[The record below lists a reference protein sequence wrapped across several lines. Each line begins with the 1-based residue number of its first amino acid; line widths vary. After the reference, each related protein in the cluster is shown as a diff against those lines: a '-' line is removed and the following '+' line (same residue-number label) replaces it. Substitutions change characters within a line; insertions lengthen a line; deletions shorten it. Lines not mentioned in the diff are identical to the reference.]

1 MPHRARLA
9 PDGSLARNQVMRHP
23 ARMERRSSFCLAGAI
38 FVLAA
43 GLARAQEPQ
52 PIGEHGA
59 RIVLAKGWKHTRFDA
74 DSAAEQLVGRKA
86 KGLFETAEVQVYLH
100 EHLGLLENEAD
111 YWRAFERFE
120 DMPRAPKLTI
130 VDEGG
135 RLRVSKQ
142 QEHTSNNYLWACRSE
157 LLVVDG
163 YALHLQLWASR
174 SDGEQVAAMADELVD
189 SIALPAD
196 ESDRRKGLQP
206 VRQSI
211 ACGEVEV
218 SFALRPFLLRPYEVE
233 GVRGSW
239 ASVDGVQGMMLFESG
254 NRRDATYALDDEL
267 TGLRGHYEGL
277 RETRRAPRTIGD
289 VPCLEADAVAKDW
302 TFRLLVVTVGEGRF
316 FVLRHWAQGAPSDPR
331 PDRDAIFASLQLQPA
346 PLAGLPKVPPEPP
359 RGPTVSASLRNLLT
373 EAKVVHRLSSW
384 RAAWTSSVAGVWF
397 CSDHQG
403 VHRFDGTTS
412 RRLLSPEPGAG
423 SLAVWS
429 DTLVVAQGHQ
439 TKLVAAD
446 GTVQPA
452 PFSARLVTRV
462 GDRLLCVRD
471 SRPTTALQQNHRTQR
486 MDLWLRDRDGQER
499 LLTSVDGWVIA
510 AVANDAGDRLLVGVL
525 ESGDHRVFEVELAS
539 GAGGTAIPVRTLSG
553 IAPAS
558 TGWLLDAAPKGRAE
572 GIWHLQPGSE
582 PRLLVP
588 GSEARSVQL
597 QGDVLWIAV
606 QDVGDSVLMS
616 LPVAAAERAAA
627 QFQYADPAG
636 LSALGEA
643 LLNSLPAAPRDK
655 AEVEAALAKLQE
667 LARQQ
672 LGAALP
678 TTVESMDVLLA
689 DARGLDAMT
698 PSARITLA
706 LLLTQCVL
714 DQGGEWVAST
724 RASWLDWV
732 VAGRERDGTPFAVA
746 RHLPSLIVTA
756 LDDSDPGLHLA
767 AWVTKRSDGQRLL
780 CGVDAAAL
788 HAAAEAAVPAEFRT
802 ATAGQFGAWSALVRR
817 WPQNQ
822 ALREHAYR
830 ALADGKAWREL
841 AELAGEAVAAKQADV
856 EHRVMWLCA
865 RDQLC
870 VAGATDEA
878 LERDLLAAL
887 TEHGREA
894 RLWLVLGA
902 CCERQGAA
910 ALERARICYQRAS
923 GLEQYGDVNRLANA
937 ALKRLGAKPK

>member
-1 MPHRARLA
+1 
-9 PDGSLARNQVMRHP
+9 
-23 ARMERRSSFCLAGAI
+23 MERRSSFLLAGAI
-38 FVLAA
+38 FALAA
-43 GLARAQEPQ
+43 SSLARTQEPQ

-59 RIVLAKGWKHTRFDA
+59 RIVLAKGWKRTRFDT

-86 KGLFETAEVQVYLH
+86 RGLFATAEVQVYLH

-111 YWRAFERFE
+111 YWRAFDRFE

-163 YALHLQLWASR
+163 YAMHIEFWAAR
-174 SDGEQVAAMADELVD
+174 SDGDKVAAMADELVD

-196 ESDRRKGLQP
+196 ESDLRKGLQP

-211 ACGEVEV
+211 ACGELEV
-218 SFALRPFLLRPYEVE
+218 SFALRPFVLRPKETKGALGTWTTADGQQGVMAYETS
-233 GVRGSW
+233 R
-239 ASVDGVQGMMLFESG
+239 A
-254 NRRDATYALDDEL
+254 NDAEHALDEDIA
-267 TGLRGHYEGL
+267 GLGRQYQGV
-277 RETRRAPRTIGD
+277 RETRRAPRAFGD
-289 VPCLEADAVAKDW
+289 VTCLEADAVATDW
-302 TFRLLVVTVGEGRF
+302 TFRVLVVPAGERRF
-316 FVLRHWAQGAPSDPR
+316 FVLRHWAAGGPDDRR
-331 PDRDAIFASLQLQPA
+331 PDRDAIFASLQLLPGA
-346 PLAGLPKVPPEPP
+346 LAGLPKVPPEQPL
-359 RGPTVSASLRNLLT
+359 GPTISASLRSLLGD
-373 EAKVVHRLSSW
+373 AKVVHRLSSW
-384 RAAWTSSVAGVWF
+384 RAAWTSSAAGVWF
-397 CSDHQG
+397 CRDHQG

-412 RRLLSPEPGAG
+412 RRLLSTEPGAG
-423 SLAVWS
+423 SLALWN
-429 DTLVVAQGHQ
+429 DTLVVAQGDQ

-525 ESGDHRVFEVELAS
+525 ESGDHRVFEVEIAS
-539 GAGGTAIPVRTLSG
+539 GACGDSIPVRALSG
-553 IAPAS
+553 IAAAL

-572 GIWHLQPGSE
+572 GIWHLQPGRE

-597 QGDVLWIAV
+597 QGDTLWIAV

-616 LPVAAAERAAA
+616 LPLAAAERAAA
-627 QFQYADPAG
+627 QFQYADPAA

-643 LLNSLPAAPRDK
+643 LLDRVPTAPRDK

-678 TTVESMDVLLA
+678 TTVESMDMLLA
-689 DARGLDAMT
+689 DARSLDAMT

-714 DQGGEWVAST
+714 DQGGEWVTST

-788 HAAAEAAVPAEFRT
+788 PAAAEAAVPAEFRT
-802 ATAGQFGAWSALVRR
+802 ATAEQSGAWSALVRR

-830 ALADGKAWREL
+830 ALADAKAWREL
-841 AELAGEAVAAKQADV
+841 AELAGEAVAAKQVDV
-856 EHRVMWLCA
+856 EHQVMWLCA

-870 VAGATDEA
+870 VAGATDAA

-887 TEHGREA
+887 AEHGREA

-910 ALERARICYQRAS
+910 ALQRARICYQRAS
-923 GLEQYGDVNRLANA
+923 GLQQYGDVATLANA
-937 ALKRLGAKPK
+937 ALRRLGTKAK

>member
-1 MPHRARLA
+1 
-9 PDGSLARNQVMRHP
+9 
-23 ARMERRSSFCLAGAI
+23 MERRSSFCLAG
-38 FVLAA
+38 VLAA
-43 GLARAQEPQ
+43 LAASSFARAQEPQ

-59 RIVLAKGWKHTRFDA
+59 RIVLAKGWKRTRFDT

-86 KGLFETAEVQVYLH
+86 KGLFATAEVEVYLH

-142 QEHTSNNYLWACRSE
+142 QEHTSNNDLWTCRSE

-174 SDGEQVAAMADELVD
+174 SDGDKVAAMADELVD
-189 SIALPAD
+189 CIALPAD
-196 ESDRRKGLQP
+196 ESEKRQGLQP
-206 VRQSI
+206 VRQSF

-218 SFALRPFLLRPYEVE
+218 SFALRPFVLRPKETKGALATWTTADERQGVMAYETNRTIDAEHVLDGDIAGLGRQFE
-233 GVRGSW
+233 GV
-239 ASVDGVQGMMLFESG
+239 
-254 NRRDATYALDDEL
+254 
-267 TGLRGHYEGL
+267 
-277 RETRRAPRTIGD
+277 RETRRAPRAFGD
-289 VPCLEADAVAKDW
+289 VACLEADAVATGW
-302 TFRLLVVTVGEGRF
+302 TFRVLVVPAGERRF
-316 FVLRHWAQGAPSDPR
+316 FVLRHWADGGPDDRR
-331 PDRDAIFASLQLQPA
+331 PDRDAIFASVQLSPGA
-346 PLAGLPKVPPEPP
+346 LAGLPKVPPEPP
-359 RGPTVSASLRNLLT
+359 SGPTISASLRSLLGD
-373 EAKVVHRLSSW
+373 AKEVHRWNSW
-384 RAAWTSSVAGVWF
+384 RAAWTSSAAGVWF
-397 CSDHQG
+397 CSDPRG
-403 VHRFDGTTS
+403 VHRIDGATS
-412 RRLLSPEPGAG
+412 RRLLSTEPGAD
-423 SLAVWS
+423 SLAVWN
-429 DTLVVAQGHQ
+429 DTLVVAQGDQ

-471 SRPTTALQQNHRTQR
+471 SRPTTALQRNHRTRR

-525 ESGDHRVFEVELAS
+525 PVSGGRRVFEVELAS

-572 GIWHLQPGSE
+572 GIWHLQPGRE

-588 GSEARSVQL
+588 GSEARAVQL

-627 QFQYADPAG
+627 QHRFVDPERLA
-636 LSALGEA
+636 ALGEA
-643 LLNSLPAAPRDK
+643 FLGSVPSAPRDR
-655 AEVEAALAKLQE
+655 AEVMAALAVLQE
-667 LARQQ
+667 LARKQ
-672 LGAALP
+672 LGTALP
-678 TTVESMDVLLA
+678 VTIESLEVLLA
-689 DARGLDAMT
+689 DAQVSSSFAPPTRLVLT
-698 PSARITLA
+698 
-706 LLLTQCVL
+706 LLLAQCVL
-714 DQGGEWVAST
+714 DQGGEWVASG

-732 VAGRERDGTPFAVA
+732 VAARTSDGAPFAVV
-746 RHLPSLIVTA
+746 RHLPSAIGVA
-756 LDDSDPGLHLA
+756 LDDNQEGVLSA
-767 AWVTKRSDGQRLL
+767 RWVLSRSDGQPLL

-788 HAAAEAAVPAEFRT
+788 DAAATAATPAEFRT
-802 ATAGQFGAWSALVRR
+802 ATADQPGAWSALVRR

-822 ALREHAYR
+822 TLREHAYR

-841 AELAGEAVAAKQADV
+841 AELAGEAVAAKQEDV
-856 EHRVMWLCA
+856 EHPVMWLCA

-878 LERDLLAAL
+878 LERDLIAAL
-887 TEHGREA
+887 AEHGREA
-894 RLWLVLGA
+894 RLWLLLGA
-902 CCERQGAA
+902 CCERQGPA
-910 ALERARICYQRAS
+910 ALERARVCYQRAS
-923 GLEQYGDVNRLANA
+923 GLEQYGDVATLANA
-937 ALKRLGAKPK
+937 ALRRLGTKAK